1 MWPRRVPLH
10 GPAADEP
17 RGDAVSTEGKAVIL
31 CLADVKSKPVRW
43 LDPRRIPLGK
53 HTSLIGDPGVGK
65 SGIALDYAARVS
77 TGREMPDGSHGD
89 LYEEPAGVV
98 ILSAEDDPADTI
110 KPRLE
115 AMGADLDRIVMLAG
129 VVTKDGERMPNLHD
143 LPAIKQAVLRV
154 KAKLVIVDPV
164 MAYLPGGTDS
174 YKDQHVRQALAPLCK
189 LARERGFA
197 LLVVAH
203 LNKSVEQVKAIYR
216 AGGSIGIAGNA
227 RSLLLAAPAKTARRT

>member
-1 MWPRRVPLH
+1 MSGKKTKAP
-10 GPAADEP
+10 PA
-17 RGDAVSTEGKAVIL
+17 KAVIV
-31 CLADVKSKPVRW
+31 CLADVKSRAVRW
-43 LDPRRIPLGK
+43 IDPGRIPLGK

-89 LYEEPAGVV
+89 LYGKPAGVV

-110 KPRLE
+110 RPRLE
-115 AMGADLDRIVMLAG
+115 AMGGDLSRIVLLPG
-129 VVTKDGERMPNLHD
+129 VTTEDGERMPNLHD
-143 LPAIKQAVLRV
+143 VPAIKQAVRRV
-154 KAKLVIVDPV
+154 QAKLVIVDPL

-174 YKDQHVRQALAPLCK
+174 YKDQAVRHALAPLCK
-189 LARERGFA
+189 LARQRGVA

-203 LNKSVEQVKAIYR
+203 LNKNVEQVKAIYR

-227 RSLLLAAPAKTARRT
+227 RSVLLAAKAKPQTEEVTTWHTHLSS